1 MKPLKFVGNSL
12 ADLRSFPRETMR
24 EAGYQLNQ
32 VQLGFEPSD
41 WKPMKSI
48 GSGVREIRI
57 HKEGEYRVIYIAK
70 LHETVYVLHTF
81 QKKAQ
86 KTPRKDIELA
96 KNRLK
101 LILEEQT

>member
-1 MKPLKFVGNSL
+1 MKPLKFMGSAL
-12 ADLRSFPRETMR
+12 ADLRNFPRDTMR

-41 WKPMKSI
+41 WKPMKSV

-57 HKEGEYRVIYIAK
+57 HKDGEYRVIYIAK

-81 QKKAQ
+81 QKKSQ
-86 KTPRKDIELA
+86 KTPWKEIELA
-96 KNRLK
+96 RSRLK